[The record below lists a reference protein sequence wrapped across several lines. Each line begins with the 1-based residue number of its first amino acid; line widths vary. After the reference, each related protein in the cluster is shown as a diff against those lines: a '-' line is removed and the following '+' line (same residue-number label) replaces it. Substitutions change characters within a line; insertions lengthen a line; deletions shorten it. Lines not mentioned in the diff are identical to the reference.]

1 MLKNYLKIAFKV
13 FLRRKFFTFVSLFG
27 ISFTLMV
34 LMVGAAF
41 FDHIFGEHPPEKK
54 LSRTLGVIHLQMKS
68 PDGDSTTSGTPGYG
82 FLDRYVRT
90 LPNVEKVS
98 LFTEYGIVHS
108 YRNGEKI
115 PLYIKRTDGQFWQIL
130 EFSFLEGGPFT
141 ANDDKNA
148 SFVAVI
154 NDATRKKLF
163 SGQSAIGKT
172 IEADGQK
179 FRIVGVVANVPF
191 LRHIPFA
198 DIWVPINTIKND
210 IYQKNLMGGFMGL
223 ILARSAADFPA
234 IREEFQARLQQI
246 EFPDPREYNLMRGT
260 PETFFDSVARELFR
274 GYRNPSKTYSER
286 LWAAIAIA
294 MLLFMLLPT
303 VNLISI
309 NTSRIMERASEI
321 GVRKAFGA
329 SSWTLVGQFVIE
341 NVLLTLAGGVIGFIL
356 SLFVLEA
363 ISSGGWIPHAEFRM
377 NYRIFLYGLGLAIF
391 FGLLSG
397 VYPAW
402 KMSRLHPVQAL
413 KGTMSGGIR

>member
-34 LMVGAAF
+34 LMVAAAF

-68 PDGDSTTSGTPGYG
+68 PDGHFTSSSTPGYG

-98 LFTEYGIVHS
+98 LFTEYEMVHS
-108 YRNGEKI
+108 YKTGEKI
-115 PLYIKRTDGQFWQIL
+115 PLYIKRTDGEFWQIM
-130 EFSFLEGGPFT
+130 EFNFLEGGPFT
-141 ANDDKNA
+141 ADDDKNA
-148 SFVAVI
+148 NFVAVI
-154 NDATRKKLF
+154 NDATRKKFF
-163 SGQSAIGKT
+163 SGESAISKT
-172 IEADGQK
+172 IEADGQN
-179 FRIVGVVANVPF
+179 FRVVGVVADVPF

-210 IYQKNLMGGFMGL
+210 NYKKNLMGNFMGL

-234 IREEFQARLQQI
+234 IREEFQARLQRI
-246 EFPDPREYNLMRGT
+246 EFPDPREYNLVRGT
-260 PETFFDSVARELFR
+260 PETLFDSVAREFFSWR
-274 GYRNPSKTYSER
+274 GDQSRIYSER

-303 VNLISI
+303 VNLINI
-309 NTSRIMERASEI
+309 NVSRIMERASEI

-329 SSWTLVGQFVIE
+329 SSWTLIGQFVIE
-341 NVLLTLAGGVIGFIL
+341 NILLTLAGGALGFIL
-356 SLFVLEA
+356 SLFVLQA
-363 ISSGGWIPHAEFRM
+363 ISSSGWIPYAEFHV
-377 NYRIFLYGLGLAIF
+377 NYRIFLCGLGLAIF

-402 KMSRLHPVQAL
+402 KMARLHPVQAL
-413 KGTMSGGIR
+413 KGAMLGGVR

>member
-34 LMVGAAF
+34 LMVAAAF
-41 FDHIFGEHPPEKK
+41 FDHIFGEHPPERKQ
-54 LSRTLGVIHLQMKS
+54 SRTIGVLHMQMEG
-68 PDGDSTTSGTPGYG
+68 PDGRTTGQPGYG

-98 LFTEYGIVHS
+98 LSTEPEMVHS
-108 YRNGEKI
+108 YKTGEKI
-115 PLYIKRTDGQFWQIL
+115 PLYIKRTDGEFWQIM

-141 ANDDKNA
+141 ADDDRNA
-148 SFVAVI
+148 NFVAVI
-154 NDATRKKLF
+154 NDATRKKF
-163 SGQSAIGKT
+163 FGDESAIGKT
-172 IEADGQK
+172 IEADGQN
-179 FRIVGVVANVPF
+179 FRVTGVVPNVPF
-191 LRHIPFA
+191 LRHVPFA

-210 IYQKNLMGGFMGL
+210 NYKKYLMGNFIGL

-246 EFPDPREYNLMRGT
+246 EFPDPREYNRMRGT
-260 PETFFDSVARELFR
+260 PETFFDSVAREMFR
-274 GYRNPSKTYSER
+274 GYRDPSKIYSGR

-294 MLLFMLLPT
+294 TLLFMLLPT
-303 VNLISI
+303 VNLINI
-309 NTSRIMERASEI
+309 NVSRIMERASEI

-341 NVLLTLAGGVIGFIL
+341 NVLLTLAGGVLGFIL
-356 SLFVLEA
+356 SLFVLHA
-363 ISSGGWIPHAEFRM
+363 ISFSDWIPHAEFRV

-391 FGLLSG
+391 FGLFSG

-413 KGTMSGGIR
+413 KGAMSGGMR